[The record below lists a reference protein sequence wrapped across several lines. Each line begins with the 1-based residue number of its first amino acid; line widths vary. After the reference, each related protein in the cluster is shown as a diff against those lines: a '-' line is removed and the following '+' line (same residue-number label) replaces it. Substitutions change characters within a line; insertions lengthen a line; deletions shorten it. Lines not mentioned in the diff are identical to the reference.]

1 MDLTKMSLTQM
12 MQKANTNIIRK
23 DAEIHVVETSSSQSK
38 ELHST
43 PVHFVGLPAASARSV
58 SVPLSLCPSVPLSLV
73 LSPFSPNKV
82 NECLES

>member
-43 PVHFVGLPAASARSV
+43 PVHFVGSLQPPLALS
-58 SVPLSLCPSVPLSLV
+58 LSLCPSVPLSLSLV